1 VIIAR
6 QLKSEATY
14 AEEDKD
20 FEARIAFFQ
29 IGFVEVF

>member
-6 QLKSEATY
+6 QLKSEASY
-14 AEEDKD
+14 AEEGRD
-20 FEARIAFFQ
+20 FEARMAFFQ